1 MTQNNSDNPM
11 NNFLQALA
19 MLSTI
24 RSSVGVPESQ
34 IHTQEDIRV
43 RAKLARH
50 TWLNLTLAG
59 LVILAGISLHLVGWI
74 RALGVDVAFRLSLLG
89 AAAYLLLLVLP
100 AGTLAVKTKWPFV
113 RTYLWALGAT
123 YLISSLALIAAS
135 PVDDAWGVT
144 LGFAGLIL
152 VATSLPFFYN
162 QWKDL
167 SEPYWRESPH
177 ERAIQ
182 RDIFP
187 YIGQMLQQSPNQE
200 PAERRVLEVRY
211 PDGSYL
217 TGSDKLLGD
226 PERLGQ
232 FAYELV
238 EADWDLTESRW
249 GTDRSLFAS
258 YADYRSARAT
268 MERQHLV
275 RKINPGA
282 ANSPYE
288 PTPRGRAAFRRLAEA
303 YQRGEI
309 SHTRTH
315 THA

>member
-1 MTQNNSDNPM
+1 MSNQNNDSTARM
-11 NNFLQALA
+11 LQAIA

-24 RSSVGVPESQ
+24 RSAAGTPESQ
-34 IHTQEDIRV
+34 IHTSEDIRV
-43 RAKLARH
+43 RARLARA

-59 LVILAGISLHLVGWI
+59 LAALAGISLHLVGWI
-74 RALGVDVAFRLSLLG
+74 RALGVDLAFRLSLLG

-100 AGTLAVKTKWPFV
+100 AGALAVKTRWPFV
-113 RTYLWALGAT
+113 RTYLWAIGAT
-123 YLISSLALIAAS
+123 YLLSSLVLIAIS
-135 PVDDAWGVT
+135 PIDDNWSVA
-144 LGFAGLIL
+144 LGFAGLVL

-167 SEPYWRESPH
+167 TDPYWRESPH
-177 ERAIQ
+177 EKAIQ

-187 YIGQMLQQSPNQE
+187 YIGQMFQSGEVP
-200 PAERRVLEVRY
+200 PAEHHVLEVRY
-211 PDGSYL
+211 SNGSYL
-217 TGSDKLLGD
+217 TDSDKLLGD
-226 PERLGQ
+226 PDRLGQ

-249 GTDRSLFAS
+249 GTDRALFAS
-258 YADYRSARAT
+258 YADYRGARAV
-268 MERQHLV
+268 MERQHLI

-303 YQRGEI
+303 YRQGETA
-309 SHTRTH
+309 HTRTH